1 MSDDQEY
8 VEEIRIVRRKKD
20 TIRSRSSK
28 SDEFES
34 DLLRDKN
41 TKNVAGP
48 TESRPVD
55 EEALRR
61 KYQEELRREQEDDLS
76 FDMSGAEPEPAQDR
90 DPSPGEQA
98 LANAINELIQE
109 FAGPLLR
116 EFALPA
122 AKAKLSELA
131 ERRRAKAAER
141 AQAKTEKLRRKI
153 VVLESADEAEPESTA
168 TNLAAREPVIP
179 MSRSDFKLAQLQLKM
194 AEDHATQMRWL
205 LAHAEVKHE
214 NLSPQL
220 ERSVSLMLE
229 GRASELDEEQREAVA
244 FFIRDST
251 PSLQPERATDRARDQ

>member
-61 KYQEELRREQEDDLS
+61 KYQEELRREQEDDLTFEIS
-76 FDMSGAEPEPAQDR
+76 EWTPEPAQDR
-90 DPSPGEQA
+90 ELSPGQQA
-98 LANAINELIQE
+98 LANAINGVIEE
-109 FAGPLLR
+109 FVLPLLR
-116 EFALPA
+116 EVALPA
-122 AKAKLSELA
+122 AKSKLSELG

-141 AQAKTEKLRRKI
+141 AQARAQTLSRKNM
-153 VVLESADEAEPESTA
+153 VLESADEAEPESADTELA
-168 TNLAAREPVIP
+168 TGEPVIT
-179 MSRSDFKLAQLQLKM
+179 MSRSDFKRAQLQLM
-194 AEDHATQMRWL
+194 LADEHGARMRWL
-205 LAHAEVKHE
+205 LAHAEVEDE

-220 ERSVSLMLE
+220 ERSVSLVLE